1 MSDEVLFCTDVFWE
15 EHGERLTEL
24 VPDLAVVRL
33 VGEERVADDDLH
45 RITIAMFSPDTW
57 PDRTRLFMGVISRAP
72 NLRWLQIAFAGT
84 DHPVFRQLIDR
95 GVTITN
101 ASGATAPAIAQTVM
115 MYLLMLS
122 RRMPELDIAR
132 AERRWAPE
140 RSRDLHGL
148 RLGIVGYGAIGE
160 QIAHHALPFGVDA
173 IGVRRTPTG
182 DEAIEVW
189 SDDRLDELLAWADAV
204 AVCTPL
210 TDATRGLF
218 DADRFARMRPGA
230 WFVNVGRGAICD
242 EPALIEALRSGH
254 LGGAGLDV
262 FETEPLPADNP
273 LWTMPNVVM
282 TPHCSGDTIRSDER
296 AVEIM
301 LANFAR
307 RAAGELLLN
316 VVR

>member
-1 MSDEVLFCTDVFWE
+1 M
-15 EHGERLTEL
+15 
-24 VPDLAVVRL
+24 
-33 VGEERVADDDLH
+33 
-45 RITIAMFSPDTW
+45 
-57 PDRTRLFMGVISRAP
+57 
-72 NLRWLQIAFAGT
+72 
-84 DHPVFRQLIDR
+84 
-95 GVTITN
+95 
-101 ASGATAPAIAQTVM
+101 
-115 MYLLMLS
+115 
-122 RRMPELDIAR
+122 
-132 AERRWAPE
+132 
-140 RSRDLHGL
+140 
-148 RLGIVGYGAIGE
+148 
-160 QIAHHALPFGVDA
+160 
-173 IGVRRTPTG
+173 
-182 DEAIEVW
+182 W